1 MVKKLRSLKMRCTDT
16 KVIEGEPVKDEAAT
30 NKVRVIGGQ
39 SITATGL
46 LQTRKKKPHGQ
57 LKSLGVGNDTDS
69 NRHRMRERDDMGFLY

>member
-1 MVKKLRSLKMRCTDT
+1 MRCTDT

-46 LQTRKKKPHGQ
+46 LHTRKKKPMA
-57 LKSLGVGNDTDS
+57 S
-69 NRHRMRERDDMGFLY
+69 

>member
-1 MVKKLRSLKMRCTDT
+1 MRCTDT

-46 LQTRKKKPHGQ
+46 LQTRKNKPHGQ
-57 LKSLGVGNDTDS
+57 LKSLGVGNDTHS